1 MIRSLYTAST
11 AMYAQQFNMDTISN
25 NLSNVNTT
33 GFKKSRPVFQDLL
46 YSKLPQPDVGDTK
59 STLELGTGV
68 RVVASRRDFADGSP
82 VATEQPLDVALQG
95 KGFLAVRLPNGG
107 TGYTRNGSLQV
118 SGGRLVQSSGYP
130 VLSASG
136 SEISVSSDLLE
147 FSITDS
153 GQVLGFTADRK
164 ERSLGR
170 LGVGIPADQQM
181 LSAYGGGIYT
191 SPQNISLGTPGEGGR
206 ARVLPGFLEM
216 ANVQIVEEMV
226 SLITAQR
233 AYEVGSKAVQ
243 AADDMLGQ
251 ANNLRR

>member
-46 YSKLPQPDVGDTK
+46 YSKLPQPDIGNTQ

-68 RVVASRRDFADGSP
+68 RVVASYRDFSDGSP

-95 KGFLAVRLPNGG
+95 HGFLAVRLPNGD

-118 SGGRLVQSSGYP
+118 SDGKLVNSSGYP
-130 VLSASG
+130 VLNTNG
-136 SEISVSSDLLE
+136 REISVSSNLLS
-147 FSITDS
+147 FSITNA
-153 GQVLGFTADRK
+153 GEILGFDADGD

-170 LGVGIPADQQM
+170 LGVGIPADQQT

-191 SPQNISLGTPGEGGR
+191 SPQNISLGEPGEDGR
-206 ARVLPGFLEM
+206 ARILPGFLEM